1 MSSKCFWFPYHREL
15 ISKAAKVIP
24 AVNGMIIKFVSVRY
38 YSKAYLYKN
47 TSYTSLSYICAFM
60 TISFIELSSNIGT
73 QPIGNTKMHEYKR
86 IAKGVRLTGVQM
98 VIKLSR
104 DSYEYN

>member
-1 MSSKCFWFPYHREL
+1 
-15 ISKAAKVIP
+15 
-24 AVNGMIIKFVSVRY
+24 MIIKFVSASYCINRNTKITFY
-38 YSKAYLYKN
+38 TPFIRLRFYDDELHKAFYPLWY
-47 TSYTSLSYICAFM
+47 
-60 TISFIELSSNIGT
+60 T
-73 QPIGNTKMHEYKR
+73 QPIGNTKKHEYKR